1 MTVYQGLRIAG
12 AVAMLVLLPILARRN
27 IKWRY
32 LVYGPFL
39 YSVLVLVFHGLLYF
53 GQLSNKTL
61 NRFSG
66 WLGVLN
72 MLNWLLIIIYK
83 LRITRGANQ

>member
-1 MTVYQGLRIAG
+1 MTIYQGLRIAG
-12 AVAMLVLLPILARRN
+12 AVAMLVLLPLLGRRN
-27 IKWRY
+27 IQWRY

-53 GQLSNKTL
+53 GQLSNQTL

-66 WLGVLN
+66 WIAALN
-72 MLNWLLIIIYK
+72 ALNWLIWQK
-83 LRITRGANQ
+83 AR